1 MSGLR
6 LRPATA
12 ADKGAIVALLQD
24 ASLPTQDLRAGGA
37 VQFWVAEEGGRFL
50 GAVGL
55 ERHGDAGLLRSLVVA
70 PAARSRGIGTAL
82 VSCLERAAAGAGVSR
97 LVLLTE
103 TAERFFSARG
113 YSVVERNSVGDAV
126 GTSAEFRSLC
136 PASAVCMSRFLSGAS
151 QSSEPDRVHDVLFLC
166 TGNSARSIIAEAL
179 LNDRGAGRFRAYSA
193 GSHPV
198 GRVNPHAIRILEQ
211 AGLSTD
217 GLRSKSWDEF
227 ARSGAPALDFVF
239 TVCDSAAAEA
249 CPVWPGRPVTA
260 HWGLPD
266 PAAEQGSDSD
276 KSRAFRDTLVALD
289 RRIGLLTSVPVSALD
304 GPTLKRRLEAIG
316 RA

>member
-6 LRPATA
+6 VRPATA
-12 ADKGAIVALLQD
+12 ADNGAIVALLQA
-24 ASLPTQDLRAGGA
+24 ASLPTQDLGAGGT
-37 VQFWVAEEGGRFL
+37 VQFWVAEEGGRLL

-70 PAARSRGIGTAL
+70 PAARNRGIGTAL
-82 VSCLERAAAGAGVSR
+82 VACLERTAAGMGVSR
-97 LVLLTE
+97 LVLLTG
-103 TAERFFSARG
+103 TAERFFRARG
-113 YSVVERNSVGDAV
+113 YSVVERNSVRDAV

-136 PASAVCMSRFLSGAS
+136 PASAVCMSRFVSS
-151 QSSEPDRVHDVLFLC
+151 DSESSEPDRCYGVLFLC
-166 TGNSARSIIAEAL
+166 TGNSARSIIAEVL
-179 LNDRGAGRFRAYSA
+179 LNSRGAGRFRAYSA

-198 GRVNPHAIRILEQ
+198 GRVNPHAIRALEQ
-211 AGLSTD
+211 AGLPTE

-227 ARSGAPALDFVF
+227 ARADSPALDFVF

-289 RRIGLLTSVPVSALD
+289 RRIGMFTGLPISGLEQPA
-304 GPTLKRRLEAIG
+304 LKRRLEAIG